1 MASAGKSA
9 RQKGHTYELAIKSVH
24 EEIGFNDV
32 YTSRN
37 ESKRLDDAGVDLA
50 GLPYYVQCKAV
61 ERLAPSL
68 HEILSGMPANKIR
81 TVFHK
86 RNRKGTVVSMP
97 MEDWLTVLKFL
108 KEKDFFI

>member
-9 RQKGHTYELAIKSVH
+9 RQKGHGYELAIKSAH
-24 EEIGFNDV
+24 EEIGFKDV

-61 ERLAPSL
+61 ERLTPSL
-68 HEILSGMPANKIR
+68 HDILSSMLSDRIR
-81 TVFHK
+81 AVFHK

-97 MEDWLTVLKFL
+97 MQDWMNILKFL
-108 KEKDFFI
+108 KEKGFFI

>member
-9 RQKGHTYELAIKSVH
+9 RQKGHGYELAIKSAH
-24 EEIGFNDV
+24 EDLGFKEV
-32 YTSRN
+32 FTSRN

-50 GLPYYVQCKAV
+50 GLPYHVQCKAV

-68 HEILSGMPANKIR
+68 HEILSAMPSDKIR
-81 TVFHK
+81 VVFHK
-86 RNRKGTVVSMP
+86 RNRKGTVVSMS
-97 MEDWLTVLKFL
+97 MQDWMSILKFL